1 MATSLHYNADYYSA
15 TPEQRASQ
23 DRCGQ
28 EERRCASSPDS
39 IIFSKSYYFVTP
51 EQHAIYDILHQEF
64 RINARFPE
72 YLDDWSIT
80 VNDETSKIYSVNSR
94 NPDILY
100 TTQVNINNSCDYWFK
115 QRMFSIAGV
124 IRIIHSDYDGLR
136 LMDTQLNTLFQI
148 PRTAEMIEKCEV
160 YGFDIDET
168 HFMYWVITQDVQD
181 EHKRQMDA
189 MTEQMYA
196 PFKDLPKRTR
206 KRVMLEQD
214 VYSQYKF
221 GYVYTDSRFIPEHD
235 KWIYTF

>member
-1 MATSLHYNADYYSA
+1 MARSLHYNADYYSA
-15 TPEQRASQ
+15 TPEQRAI
-23 DRCGQ
+23 RNKCEQ
-28 EERRCASSPDS
+28 EEKRCASSPDS
-39 IIFSKSYYFVTP
+39 IIFNKSYYFVTP
-51 EQHAIYDILHQEF
+51 EQHAIYDTLHSEF

-100 TTQVNINNSCDYWFK
+100 TTPVNINNSYDYWFK

-136 LMDTQLNTLFQI
+136 LMDTQLNILFQI

-181 EHKRQMDA
+181 EHQ
-189 MTEQMYA
+189 
-196 PFKDLPKRTR
+196 KRTIAYYER
-206 KRVMLEQD
+206 TGVLPGPDSCIPCRACTD
-214 VYSQYKF
+214 
-221 GYVYTDSRFIPEHD
+221 VYTDSRFIPECD

>member
-1 MATSLHYNADYYSA
+1 MAASLHYNADYYSA
-15 TPEQRASQ
+15 TPEERARQ
-23 DRCGQ
+23 DKSEQ
-28 EERRCASSPDS
+28 KQLRCASSSDS

-51 EQHAIYDILHQEF
+51 EQHAIYDTLHQEF
-64 RINARFPE
+64 RTFAMFPD

-80 VNDETSKIYSVNSR
+80 VNDKTSKIYSVNSR

-115 QRMFSIAGV
+115 HRIFSISGV

-148 PRTAEMIEKCEV
+148 PRTAEMIVKCEV
-160 YGFDIDET
+160 YGFDISET
-168 HFMYWVITQDVQD
+168 YFTYWVITQFVKD
-181 EHKRQMDA
+181 EHKRLMDA
-189 MTEQMYA
+189 MEEQMYA

-206 KRVMLEQD
+206 KRLMLEQD
-214 VYSQYKF
+214 VYSKYKF
-221 GYVYTDSRFIPEHD
+221 GYVYTDSRFIPENN

>member
-1 MATSLHYNADYYSA
+1 MARSLHYNADYYSA
-15 TPEQRASQ
+15 TPEQRAI
-23 DRCGQ
+23 RNKCEQ
-28 EERRCASSPDS
+28 EEKRCASSPDS
-39 IIFSKSYYFVTP
+39 IIFNKSYYFVTP
-51 EQHAIYDILHQEF
+51 EQHAIYDTLHSEF

-100 TTQVNINNSCDYWFK
+100 TTPVNINNSYDYWFK

-124 IRIIHSDYDGLR
+124 IRIIHTDYDGLR

-168 HFMYWVITQDVQD
+168 HFTYWVITQHVQD
-181 EHKRQMDA
+181 EHKRIMDA
-189 MTEQMYA
+189 MQEEMYA

-206 KRVMLEQD
+206 KRLMRQPGVYRKYTD
-214 VYSQYKF
+214 VY
-221 GYVYTDSRFIPEHD
+221 VDSRFIPEHD

>member
-1 MATSLHYNADYYSA
+1 MTSSLWYNKKYYSA
-15 TPEQRASQ
+15 TPEERAIQ
-23 DRCGQ
+23 DKGQQ
-28 EERRCASSPDS
+28 EEKRCASSPDS
-39 IIFSKSYYFVTP
+39 IIFNKSYYFVTP
-51 EQHAIYDILHQEF
+51 EQHAIYDTLHPEF

-100 TTQVNINNSCDYWFK
+100 TTPVNINNSCDYWFK

-124 IRIIHSDYDGLR
+124 IRIIHTDYDGLR

-148 PRTAEMIEKCEV
+148 PRTAKMIEKCEV

-168 HFMYWVITQDVQD
+168 HFTYWVITRDVQD
-181 EHKRQMDA
+181 EH
-189 MTEQMYA
+189 
-196 PFKDLPKRTR
+196 R
-206 KRVMLEQD
+206 KREIAYYERTGVWPGPDSLIPRD
-214 VYSQYKF
+214 VCTD
-221 GYVYTDSRFIPEHD
+221 VYTDSRFIPECE